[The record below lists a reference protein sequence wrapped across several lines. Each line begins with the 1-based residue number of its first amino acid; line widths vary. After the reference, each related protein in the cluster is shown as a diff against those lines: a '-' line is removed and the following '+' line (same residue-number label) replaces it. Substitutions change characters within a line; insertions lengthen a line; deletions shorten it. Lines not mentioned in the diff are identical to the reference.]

1 VRRTL
6 VLALLFG
13 LIAPGLP
20 ARAHTGGTVTGFENP
35 ESAPWDGATGS
46 FYVSNMGPGPI
57 DPNGRE
63 PDGYIS
69 KLSGEGRMVAAKWV
83 TGLRSPKGIHR
94 RGDDLL
100 VADVGQVVVI
110 DVAGAKIRETIDL
123 DAIGAK
129 FPNDVTVD
137 DRTGDAYISDTARNA
152 IYKIPGGTSKPE
164 VWLESD
170 ALENP
175 NGLFLDGDKLMV
187 AGYGKDPDGPGPAAR
202 GPGRVLVVDLATK
215 AVTPLG
221 NMAPLGNLDGIEKLD
236 SDWILGDNTGHV
248 WRVTPDG
255 KTTDLA
261 KIANAADLGLRRGDR
276 VAAVPTLSDN
286 TVQFLTIPSFDGK
299 PSGGGPRPIPSP
311 GL

>member
-1 VRRTL
+1 MRRLL
-6 VLALLFG
+6 VMALLVG
-13 LIAPGLP
+13 VVIPGPP
-20 ARAHTGGTVTGFENP
+20 AGAHTGGTVTGFENP

-57 DPNGRE
+57 DPMGRA
-63 PDGYIS
+63 PDGYLS
-69 KLSGEGRMVAAKWV
+69 KVSGEGRLVAAKWV

-100 VADVGQVVVI
+100 VADVGQVVVV
-110 DVAGAKIRETIDL
+110 DVAGQKIRETIDL
-123 DAIGAK
+123 DAVGAQ

-137 DRTGDAYISDTARNA
+137 DRNGDAYVSDGSRNA
-152 IYKIPGGTSKPE
+152 IYRIPGGTSKPE

-187 AGYGKDPDGPGPAAR
+187 AGYGRDPRGNGPAAR

-215 AVTPLG
+215 SVTPYA
-221 NMAPLGNLDGIEKLD
+221 NMAPLGDLDGIEKLG
-236 SDWILGDNTGHV
+236 SDWIVTDNTGHV

-255 KTTDLA
+255 KPTEVA

-276 VAAVPTLSDN
+276 VAAIPTLSDN
-286 TVQFLTIPSFDGK
+286 TVQFLTIP
-299 PSGGGPRPIPSP
+299 
-311 GL
+311 

>member
-1 VRRTL
+1 MRRMVVL
-6 VLALLFG
+6 VLLIG
-13 LIAPGLP
+13 LAGPALP
-20 ARAHTGGTVTGFENP
+20 AKAHTGGTVRGFENP

-46 FYVSNMGPGPI
+46 FYVSNIGPGPI
-57 DPNGRE
+57 NPLGRE

-69 KLSGEGRMVAAKWV
+69 KVSGEGRLVAAKWV

-94 RGDDLL
+94 RGDDLV

-110 DVAGAKIRETIDL
+110 DVAGQKIRQTIDL
-123 DAIGAK
+123 DAVGAK

-137 DRTGDAYISDTARNA
+137 DRNGDVYVSDTARDA
-152 IYKIPGGTSKPE
+152 IYRIPAGASQAE
-164 VWLESD
+164 VWLESA

-175 NGLFLDGDKLMV
+175 NGLFLDGDTLMV
-187 AGYGKDPDGPGPAAR
+187 AGYGRDPDGDGPAGR

-215 AVTPLG
+215 GVKPLG
-221 NMAPLGNLDGIEKLD
+221 DPLGNLDGIEKLG
-236 SDWILGDNTGHV
+236 SDWIVTDNTGFV

-255 KTTDLA
+255 KASEVA

-286 TVQFLTIPSFDGK
+286 TVVFLTIP
-299 PSGGGPRPIPSP
+299 
-311 GL
+311 

>member
-1 VRRTL
+1 MRRLL
-6 VLALLFG
+6 VTVFLVG
-13 LIAPGLP
+13 LMAAGLP

-35 ESAPWDGATGS
+35 ESAPWDSATGF

-57 DPNGRE
+57 DPMGRA

-69 KLSGEGRMVAAKWV
+69 RISSAGRLETAKWV

-94 RGDDLL
+94 WGDALL
-100 VADVGQVVVI
+100 VADVGQLVVV
-110 DVAGAKIRETIDL
+110 DVAGAKIRSTIDL

-137 DRTGDAYISDTARNA
+137 DRTGDAYVSDTARDA
-152 IYKIPGGTSKPE
+152 IYRLPAGSSKPE
-164 VWLESD
+164 VWLESP

-175 NGLFLDGDKLMV
+175 NGLYLDGDKLMV
-187 AGYGKDPDGPGPAAR
+187 AGYGQDPDGSGPAAR

-221 NMAPLGNLDGIEKLD
+221 NMAPLGNLDGIEKID
-236 SDWILGDNTGHV
+236 AVWIVTDNTGHV

-255 KTTDLA
+255 KASDLA
-261 KIANAADLGLRRGDR
+261 RIANAADLGLRRGDR
-276 VAAVPTLSDN
+276 LAAVPTLSDN
-286 TVQFLTIPSFDGK
+286 TVQFLTIP
-299 PSGGGPRPIPSP
+299 
-311 GL
+311 